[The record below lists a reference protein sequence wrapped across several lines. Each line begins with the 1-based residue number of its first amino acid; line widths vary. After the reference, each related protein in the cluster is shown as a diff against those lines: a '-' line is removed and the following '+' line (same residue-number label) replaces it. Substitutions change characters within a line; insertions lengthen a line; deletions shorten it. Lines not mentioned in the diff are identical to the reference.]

1 MTPPRGRPRADRAPV
16 RYRGVVAPFVDET
29 AGSGEMTSVA
39 SGRITQRQIAALA
52 GVSQAAVSLV
62 LNGRTDTTSRIPQ
75 ETRDRVLEV
84 IRQTGY
90 AADPAARRLAGK
102 SNNLIGVFTYEQA
115 FPRESSDF
123 YAPLLTGI
131 EVAAEALG
139 MDLLVFTSARAEN
152 GRRLLFHENSRL
164 RLADGCV
171 LLGREMDPGELARLA
186 ASGYPFVAVGRRD
199 GDHRIPYVGA
209 DYPSAADQLARRA
222 LALGHRRFLYLRL
235 DTEAESTRDRLDGFL
250 GATDDAGIV
259 PRVVATDMLDTV
271 AAWRLVREGD
281 ETVVFV
287 EDPAQAQAIADA
299 ATADGVAIPRD
310 LSLVALG
317 ERFKSSTQEPDFT
330 RLVAPRSDLAQRAVE
345 VLAEMMDTRE
355 GELRAVTRLL
365 LDCVVVEG
373 ATLGPPR
380 SGRRLAGAPT

>member
-1 MTPPRGRPRADRAPV
+1 
-16 RYRGVVAPFVDET
+16 
-29 AGSGEMTSVA
+29 MTSIG

-62 LNGRTDTTSRIPQ
+62 LNGRTDTTTRIPQ

-84 IRQTGY
+84 IRETGY

-131 EVAAEALG
+131 EAAAEALG
-139 MDLLVFTSARAEN
+139 MDLLIFTSARAEN

-171 LLGREMDPGELARLA
+171 LLGREMDAGELARLA

-199 GDHRIPYVGA
+199 GDARIPYVGA
-209 DYPSAADQLARRA
+209 DYRTATGELTRRA
-222 LALGHRRFLYLRL
+222 LALHHRRLLYLRL
-235 DTEAESTRDRLDGFL
+235 STDAESTRDRLDGFL
-250 GATDDAGIV
+250 DAAAEAGV
-259 PRVVATDMLDTV
+259 SPRVVATDSLD
-271 AAWRLVREGD
+271 AAATWRLVREGD

-287 EDPAQAQAIADA
+287 EDPAQAEALADA
-299 ATADGVAIPRD
+299 AAADGVSIPAD
-310 LSLVALG
+310 LSFVVLG
-317 ERFKSSTQEPDFT
+317 ERFRASAQEPDFT

-345 VLAEMMDTRE
+345 VLAGMMETRE
-355 GELRAVTRLL
+355 GDPRPVVRLL
-365 LDCVVVEG
+365 LDCVLVDG
-373 ATLGPPR
+373 GTLGRPR
-380 SGRRLAGAPT
+380 PGSVADPT